1 MGAQFVIPMGVSLAF
16 GVVFATL
23 ISLFL
28 VPSGYL
34 ILEDLKNF
42 LGLGEDSPLDESNP
56 AEPLRLQPPLAEAAD
71 GTRGR

>member
-42 LGLGEDSPLDESNP
+42 FGPEEDFPVDESNQSG
-56 AEPLRLQPPLAEAAD
+56 PLRLQPPLAEAAD